1 MRSSNRTCAW
11 STLHR
16 PRPHRE
22 PRCGDCR
29 RSDLR
34 LAWPGARHFVP
45 GGAAE
50 VPSSRV
56 TLQIGVG
63 IGRLVFRALNTV
75 EALLAV
81 GILIALVAGH
91 PPVGFIVAF
100 AIVVV
105 GLLVQLLGVR
115 PRLKRRSD
123 AVLAGQNAPRSRAHY
138 AYVALEVTKLVAL
151 AMGGFLLLTN

>member
-1 MRSSNRTCAW
+1 MS
-11 STLHR
+11 L
-16 PRPHRE
+16 
-22 PRCGDCR
+22 
-29 RSDLR
+29 
-34 LAWPGARHFVP
+34 
-45 GGAAE
+45 GAAIAAALTFVWLGLVLAISFLE
-50 VPSSRV
+50 APLKFRAPGV

-91 PPVGFIVAF
+91 PPGGFIVAF
-100 AIVVV
+100 AIVVG